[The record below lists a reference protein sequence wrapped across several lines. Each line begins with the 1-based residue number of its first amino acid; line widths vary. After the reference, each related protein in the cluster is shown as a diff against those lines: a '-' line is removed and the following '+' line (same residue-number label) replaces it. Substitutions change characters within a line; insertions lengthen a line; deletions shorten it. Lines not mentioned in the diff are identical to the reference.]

1 MTRCDIDKGGQV
13 AGATVTTVGIDRL
26 QLQMAAGLYQQR
38 MEQGDGAATGLP
50 WQVVAAGQG

>member
-26 QLQMAAGLYQQR
+26 QLQMAV
-38 MEQGDGAATGLP
+38 GA
-50 WQVVAAGQG
+50 